1 MLMKDT
7 HDMEIGF
14 IELENKGKLWNEQE
28 ENQDKN
34 MVKFRKENSDLE
46 KQIEQITSVQKEM
59 SDLKIYN
66 KALADKKESLERKLK
81 KLDIVFEPI
90 SKQSQLFG
98 KEDHIIRSKFY

>member
-1 MLMKDT
+1 
-7 HDMEIGF
+7 
-14 IELENKGKLWNEQE
+14 
-28 ENQDKN
+28 

-90 SKQSQLFG
+90 SKQS
-98 KEDHIIRSKFY
+98 